1 MSIGKFVANY
11 SDDLFNFFKKSSSKS
26 AFKHTEKTISEGV
39 FGQVKEAAKIGEA
52 IKQPTVGQF
61 FTDIQGITGKTSV
74 TFEGK
79 ALERVIE
86 SIDLPKGEEAGI
98 FAFLQKMLGKCKKPS
113 LTFGAKASKN
123 GFNVAGI
130 SLRDGEQLVASGAF
144 SVTTKATKSGV
155 KPQVYK
161 MRLNTSDGAISG
173 RAHHDITKIP
183 SVTDKIGLSMNA
195 DNLVLD
201 AKGQIG
207 GTYGAELHLDLN
219 KLADDRQGALKK
231 AVKEAN
237 AYITEGF
244 KKVLEKSPLI

>member
-1 MSIGKFVANY
+1 MSIGKFVANHT
-11 SDDLFNFFKKSSSKS
+11 DDLFNLFKKSSSNP
-26 AFKHTEKTISEGV
+26 AFKHAEKTISEAV
-39 FGQVKEAAKIGEA
+39 FEQASKGARIVESIN
-52 IKQPTVGQF
+52 QPTVGQI
-61 FTDIQGITGKTSV
+61 FTKMQGITGKTSL

-79 ALERVIE
+79 ALERAIE
-86 SIDLPKGEEAGI
+86 SMELPKGEEATI
-98 FAFLQKMLGKCKKPS
+98 FAFLQKMLEKCKKPS

-130 SLRDGEQLVASGAF
+130 SLRDGEQLVASGAL

-161 MRLNTSDGAISG
+161 MRLNTSDGAIAG
-173 RAHHDITKIP
+173 RAHLDITKPP
-183 SVTDKIGLSMNA
+183 SVTDNIGLSMNS
-195 DNLVLD
+195 DNLVFD